1 MIAIGSDESLEHKP
15 CLPPSHSR
23 TQPGVITNSLQT
35 SELHLANHRGQT
47 YRPSYGTFTDMKQRF
62 IYGLVTTVL
71 ALNMVL
77 GARVYFASA
86 SAAEKDSP
94 YPNLELFSF
103 VMEKVRRDYV
113 DGTNLT
119 YQQLVHGALRGMVDT
134 LDPHSEFL
142 DPERYKELQSDTQ
155 GQFGGLGIVIQIRD
169 SYVTVVTPIEDTPG
183 YRAGIL
189 AGDRLLKID
198 GKSAEKMSVEDA
210 VKLLRGEPDTDVTLT
225 MQRQTSKETKDYK
238 LTRAIIKVDMAKD
251 VNGKKEFPLLDN
263 KIGYVRLT
271 QFGERTSVEM
281 DAALKKM
288 KNNGMQSLI
297 LDLRGNP
304 GGLLDQAVE
313 VCERFLPRNQLVVTT
328 EGRNN
333 KKERKDTRRNG
344 EFREMPMVVLVNYGS
359 ASASE
364 IVSGA
369 LQDCAALGK
378 CKAIVIGEKTFGKG
392 SVQEIMPLEGGSALR
407 LTTSKYYTPSHKVIH
422 EHGITPDII
431 VPMSDEDERLAR
443 LRVTPGGVESVDDKE
458 REQVRNAHDPQLE
471 RAMDV
476 LKGITIFS
484 ERAPVSGS
492 TAKSGKIASRVDRN

>member
-1 MIAIGSDESLEHKP
+1 
-15 CLPPSHSR
+15 
-23 TQPGVITNSLQT
+23 
-35 SELHLANHRGQT
+35 
-47 YRPSYGTFTDMKQRF
+47 MKQRF

>member
-1 MIAIGSDESLEHKP
+1 
-15 CLPPSHSR
+15 
-23 TQPGVITNSLQT
+23 
-35 SELHLANHRGQT
+35 
-47 YRPSYGTFTDMKQRF
+47 MKQRI

-142 DPERYKELQSDTQ
+142 DPERYKDLQSDTQ
-155 GQFGGLGIVIQIRD
+155 GQFGGLGIVIQMRD
-169 SYVTVVTPIEDTPG
+169 SFVTVVTPIEDTPG

-225 MQRQTSKETKDYK
+225 MQRPSSKETKEYK

-271 QFGERTSVEM
+271 QFGERTSEEM

-288 KNNGMQSLI
+288 KSNGMQSII

-313 VCERFLPRNQLVVTT
+313 VCERFLPRNQIVVTT

-333 KKERKDTRRNG
+333 KKDRKDTRRNG

-392 SVQEIMPLEGGSALR
+392 SVQEIMPLEGGAALR

-443 LRVTPGGVESVDDKE
+443 LRVTPGGVESVDEKE
-458 REQVRNAHDPQLE
+458 REQVRNARDPQLE

-484 ERAPVSGS
+484 ERAPASGS
-492 TAKSGKIASRVDRN
+492 KAKSGKIASRVDRN

>member
-1 MIAIGSDESLEHKP
+1 
-15 CLPPSHSR
+15 
-23 TQPGVITNSLQT
+23 
-35 SELHLANHRGQT
+35 
-47 YRPSYGTFTDMKQRF
+47 MKQRI

-142 DPERYKELQSDTQ
+142 DPERYKDLQSDTQ
-155 GQFGGLGIVIQIRD
+155 GQFGGLGIVIQMRD
-169 SYVTVVTPIEDTPG
+169 SFVTVVTPIEDTPG

-225 MQRQTSKETKDYK
+225 MQRPSSKETKEYK

-271 QFGERTSVEM
+271 QFGERASEEM

-288 KNNGMQSLI
+288 KNNGMQSII

-313 VCERFLPRNQLVVTT
+313 VCERFLPRNQIVVTT

-333 KKERKDTRRNG
+333 KKDRKDTRRNG

-392 SVQEIMPLEGGSALR
+392 SVQEIMPLEGGAALR

-443 LRVTPGGVESVDDKE
+443 LRVTPGGVESVDEKE
-458 REQVRNAHDPQLE
+458 REQVRNARDPQLE

-484 ERAPVSGS
+484 ERAPASGS
-492 TAKSGKIASRVDRN
+492 KAKSGKIASRVDRN

>member
-1 MIAIGSDESLEHKP
+1 
-15 CLPPSHSR
+15 
-23 TQPGVITNSLQT
+23 
-35 SELHLANHRGQT
+35 
-47 YRPSYGTFTDMKQRF
+47 MKQRL

-71 ALNMVL
+71 AVNFLL
-77 GARVYFASA
+77 GANVYLASA

-142 DPERYKELQSDTQ
+142 DPDRFKELQNDTQ
-155 GQFGGLGIVIQIRD
+155 GQFGGLGIVIQMRD

-183 YRAGIL
+183 FRAGIL
-189 AGDRLLKID
+189 AGDRIMKID

-210 VKLLRGEPDTDVTLT
+210 VKLLRGEPESDVTLT
-225 MQRQTSKETKDYK
+225 IERPTSKETKEYK

-251 VNGKKEFPLLDN
+251 VNGKREFPLLEN
-263 KIGYVRLT
+263 RIGYVRLT
-271 QFGERTSVEM
+271 QFGERTSEEM
-281 DAALKKM
+281 DAALKKL
-288 KNNGMQSLI
+288 KSQGMQSLV

-328 EGRNN
+328 EGRNG
-333 KKERKDTRRNG
+333 RKDSKSTRRNG
-344 EFREMPMVVLVNYGS
+344 EYRDMPMVVLVNYGS

-378 CKAIVIGEKTFGKG
+378 TKTIVIGEKTFGKG
-392 SVQEIMPLEGGSALR
+392 SVQEIMPLDGGAALR

-422 EHGITPDII
+422 ERGITPDII
-431 VPMSDEDERLAR
+431 VPMSDEEERLAR
-443 LRVTPGGVESVDDKE
+443 LRVTPGGADSVDENE
-458 REQVRNAHDPQLE
+458 RELVRNARDPQLE
-471 RAMDV
+471 RALDV
-476 LKGITIFS
+476 LKGIALFT
-484 ERAPVSGS
+484 ERAPTPASRV
-492 TAKSGKIASRVDRN
+492 KSGKIASRTDRN

>member
-1 MIAIGSDESLEHKP
+1 
-15 CLPPSHSR
+15 
-23 TQPGVITNSLQT
+23 
-35 SELHLANHRGQT
+35 
-47 YRPSYGTFTDMKQRF
+47 MKQRF

-271 QFGERTSVEM
+271 QFGERTSAEM

-484 ERAPVSGS
+484 ERAPASGS

>member
-1 MIAIGSDESLEHKP
+1 
-15 CLPPSHSR
+15 
-23 TQPGVITNSLQT
+23 
-35 SELHLANHRGQT
+35 
-47 YRPSYGTFTDMKQRF
+47 MKQRL

-71 ALNMVL
+71 AVNLLL
-77 GARVYFASA
+77 GANVYVASA

-142 DPERYKELQSDTQ
+142 DPDRFKDLQSDTQ
-155 GQFGGLGIVIQIRD
+155 GQFGGLGIVIQMRD

-183 YRAGIL
+183 FRAGIL
-189 AGDRLLKID
+189 AGDRIMKID

-210 VKLLRGEPDTDVTLT
+210 VKLLRGEPSSEVVLT
-225 MQRQTSKETKDYK
+225 MERPSSKELKEYR

-251 VNGKKEFPLLDN
+251 VNGKKEFPLLEN
-263 KIGYVRLT
+263 RIGYVRLT
-271 QFGERTSVEM
+271 QFGERTSEEM

-288 KNNGMQSLI
+288 KNQGMQALV

-313 VCERFLPRNQLVVTT
+313 VCERFLPKNQLVVTT
-328 EGRNN
+328 EGRNG
-333 KKERKDTRRNG
+333 RKDSKSTRRNG

-378 CKAIVIGEKTFGKG
+378 TKAIVIGEKTFGKG
-392 SVQEIMPLEGGSALR
+392 SVQEIMPLEGGAALR

-422 EHGITPDII
+422 ERGITPDII
-431 VPMSDEDERLAR
+431 VPMSDEEERLAR
-443 LRVTPGGVESVDDKE
+443 LRVTPGGEESVEANE
-458 REQVRNAHDPQLE
+458 RDLVRTARDPQLE

-476 LKGITIFS
+476 LKGITLFT
-484 ERAPVSGS
+484 ERAPVSNVN
-492 TAKSGKIASRVDRN
+492 AKSGKIASRFGRD